1 MATRE
6 TLRIVKFGDRRNENG
21 CWFQHAFLRS
31 LRPWRRAQ
39 EEKLKRE
46 SGSKKD
52 QVTRDESEQRDRDQE
67 HDLFFWSLYPVI

>member
-1 MATRE
+1 MVAGFNM
-6 TLRIVKFGDRRNENG
+6 LSFDLFGLG
-21 CWFQHAFLRS
+21 
-31 LRPWRRAQ
+31 RRAQ

-46 SGSKKD
+46 SGAKKD

>member
-1 MATRE
+1 MVAGFNM
-6 TLRIVKFGDRRNENG
+6 LSFDLFGLG
-21 CWFQHAFLRS
+21 
-31 LRPWRRAQ
+31 RRAQ
-39 EEKLKRE
+39 EEKLKLE

>member
-1 MATRE
+1 MVAGFNM
-6 TLRIVKFGDRRNENG
+6 LSFDLFGLG
-21 CWFQHAFLRS
+21 
-31 LRPWRRAQ
+31 RRAQ

-52 QVTRDESEQRDRDQE
+52 QVKRDESEQRDRDQE

>member
-1 MATRE
+1 MVAGFNM
-6 TLRIVKFGDRRNENG
+6 LSFDLFGLG
-21 CWFQHAFLRS
+21 
-31 LRPWRRAQ
+31 RRAQ

-52 QVTRDESEQRDRDQE
+52 QVTRDESEQLDRDQE

>member
-1 MATRE
+1 MVAGFNM
-6 TLRIVKFGDRRNENG
+6 LSFDLFGLG
-21 CWFQHAFLRS
+21 
-31 LRPWRRAQ
+31 RRAQ

-52 QVTRDESEQRDRDQE
+52 QGTRDESEQRDRDQE